1 MLRRR
6 RKSENCKS
14 RSGFAGVGKKSKI
27 FVRSRSQAV
36 PHCSALRWKL
46 CKLSCTV
53 HNLVAGA
60 RNWTKKQNIRDCCK
74 HYNSD
79 TLQVVLHKLV
89 AGVTRLLSFHTC
101 TFYDQ
106 SHHISRT
113 LTAISEEHIP
123 KALLIERSN
132 DRLQWVTNEKK
143 RLCTQI
149 LLREPRYEI
158 NLFQFCLPLL
168 LLCIHTKG

>member
-27 FVRSRSQAV
+27 FVRFEIASCA
-36 PHCSALRWKL
+36 ALP
-46 CKLSCTV
+46 CFEME
-53 HNLVAGA
+53 
-60 RNWTKKQNIRDCCK
+60 
-74 HYNSD
+74 

-143 RLCTQI
+143 TTVHTNIVEGTQI
-149 LLREPRYEI
+149 
-158 NLFQFCLPLL
+158 
-168 LLCIHTKG
+168 